1 MPISFSRIEKI
12 LEHIIGYPVTIEQTN
27 SRIEELLLELGEVIA
42 HAGTT
47 DYEELNNKPSINGVT
62 LSGEKS
68 LSDLGI
74 TNPMLLKGRVNSVL
88 DLPSN
93 ADVGWL
99 YLVGLTTDE
108 NLREYVYTDLG
119 RWEFIG
125 FTNIVIDS
133 SLSDTSEN
141 PVQNKV
147 ITAALGGKVDMEAGK
162 GLSTNDYTTAE
173 KTKLAALSQF
183 DYDILTQTEYDNLQ
197 TKDKDV
203 YFIYES

>member
-27 SRIEELLLELGEVIA
+27 SRIEELLLELGEVIS

-88 DLPSN
+88 DLPSD
-93 ADVGWL
+93 AEVGWL
-99 YLVGLTTDE
+99 YLVGQTTDE

-147 ITAALGGKVDMEAGK
+147 IKAALDDKVNTETGK

-173 KTKLAALSQF
+173 KTKLASLSKF

-203 YFIYES
+203 YFIYEN

>member
-93 ADVGWL
+93 AEVGWL

-147 ITAALGGKVDMEAGK
+147 ITAALGGKVDTEAGK

-173 KTKLAALSQF
+173 KTKLASLSNF

-203 YFIYES
+203 YFIYEN

>member
-93 ADVGWL
+93 AEVGWL
-99 YLVGLTTDE
+99 YLVGQTTDE

-133 SLSDTSEN
+133 SLSDISEN

-147 ITAALGGKVDMEAGK
+147 IKAALDDKVNTEAGK

-173 KTKLAALSQF
+173 KTKLASLSKF

-203 YFIYES
+203 YFIYEN

>member
-27 SRIEELLLELGEVIA
+27 SRIEELLLELGEVIS

-93 ADVGWL
+93 AEVGWL
-99 YLVGLTTDE
+99 YLVGETTDE

-147 ITAALGGKVDMEAGK
+147 IKAALDDKVNTETGK

-173 KTKLAALSQF
+173 KTKLASLSKF

-203 YFIYES
+203 YFIYEN

>member
-93 ADVGWL
+93 AEVGWL

-147 ITAALGGKVDMEAGK
+147 ITAALGGKVDTEAGK

-173 KTKLAALSQF
+173 KTKLAGLSKF

-203 YFIYES
+203 YFIYEN

>member
-93 ADVGWL
+93 AEVGWL
-99 YLVGLTTDE
+99 YLVGQATDE

-147 ITAALGGKVDMEAGK
+147 ITAALDGKVNTETGK

-203 YFIYES
+203 YFIYEN

>member
-12 LEHIIGYPVTIEQTN
+12 LENIIGYPVTVDQPN
-27 SRIEELLLELGEVIA
+27 SRIEELLIELGQVIA
-42 HAGTT
+42 EGGTK
-47 DYEELNNKPSINGVT
+47 DYDELTNKPQINSVT
-62 LSGEKS
+62 LSGNKS

-74 TNPMLLKGRVNSVL
+74 VNPMLLKGRVDSISE
-88 DLPSN
+88 LPSN
-93 ADVGWL
+93 AEVGWL
-99 YLVGLTTDE
+99 YLVGLSTDA
-108 NLREYVYTDLG
+108 NHKEYVYTADNA
-119 RWEFIG
+119 WEFIG
-125 FTNIVIDS
+125 YDSIAIDS

-147 ITAALGGKVDMEAGK
+147 IKAALDDKVNTETGK

-173 KTKLAALSQF
+173 KTKLAGLSKF

-203 YFIYES
+203 YFIYEN